1 MTWSIVAKDA
11 ATGRFGIA
19 VASKFF
25 AVGAVVPHIA
35 PGFGAV
41 ATQAMVNS
49 FFGPEGLALL
59 REGLP
64 AAEVVARLVAGD
76 AGRDHRQLHVVDAAG
91 RSAAHTGAS
100 CVDWCGHRI
109 GAGFSVAGNM
119 LAGPQVVEAA
129 FEAYAA
135 GGALPF
141 PRRLVQALKAGEA
154 VGGDKRGKQSAG
166 LLVFGDELW
175 ADLDIRVDD
184 HPEPID
190 ELLRL
195 EAVSRERYVHF
206 RKVAPRR
213 ADRVGET
220 DWQVIDA
227 KINASIR
234 EAEEEER
241 NALSR

>member
-1 MTWSIVAKDA
+1 MTWSIVAKDE

-19 VASKFF
+19 VASRFF

-35 PGFGAV
+35 PGVGAV

-49 FFGPEGLALL
+49 FFGPEGLSLL
-59 REGLP
+59 REGVP

-76 AGRDHRQLHVVDAAG
+76 AGRDHRQLHVVDVSG
-91 RSAAHTGAS
+91 RAAAHTGAA
-100 CVDWCGHRI
+100 CVDWCGHRV
-109 GAGFSVAGNM
+109 GDGFSVAGNM
-119 LAGPQVVEAA
+119 LAGRQVVAAA
-129 FEAYAA
+129 FEAYE
-135 GGALPF
+135 GRTALPF
-141 PRRLVQALKAGEA
+141 PRRLIHALKAGEE

-166 LLVFGDELW
+166 LLVFGEELW
-175 ADLDIRVDD
+175 ADVDIRVDD

-213 ADRVGET
+213 ADRVAET

-227 KINASIR
+227 KINESIR
-234 EAEEEER
+234 QAEEEER
-241 NALSR
+241 GRA

>member
-1 MTWSIVAKDA
+1 MTWSIVAKDE

-35 PGFGAV
+35 PGIGAV

-49 FFGPEGLALL
+49 FFGLEGLALL
-59 REGLP
+59 REGLA

-91 RSAAHTGAS
+91 RAAAHTGAA

-109 GAGFSVAGNM
+109 GASFSVAGNM
-119 LAGPQVVEAA
+119 LAGPQVVDAA
-129 FEAYAA
+129 FETYAA
-135 GGALPF
+135 GAALPF
-141 PRRLVQALKAGEA
+141 PRRLVRALKAGED

-175 ADLDIRVDD
+175 AELDIRVDD

-227 KINASIR
+227 TISDSIR
-234 EAEEEER
+234 RAEEEER
-241 NALSR
+241 SRV